1 MSLNLVPHSAHLDAS
16 HNDDRILRMSD
27 TQPEFTPNTEQMNFY
42 AFVVENEVGMI
53 FQAHKWN
60 DRLNSMLQSPFV
72 VVPLTA
78 EQIAYVRP
86 EWVYDGTDFTNPAG

>member
-1 MSLNLVPHSAHLDAS
+1 
-16 HNDDRILRMSD
+16 MSD
-27 TQPEFTPNTEQMNFY
+27 TQPEFTPNTEHMNFY

-53 FQAHKWN
+53 FQAHKGN

-72 VVPLTA
+72 IIPLTA